1 MKEDFD
7 WLGTILGFLG
17 GGAIAGLITAFV
29 QKRKANSDIVLQNI
43 ETARQLRDDAI
54 SEYNSISDKLTA
66 CRQLLDEAQQQL
78 DIAKDYID
86 CVCDILDEHKI
97 SYPPKPEEI
106 FGQSK
111 K

>member
-1 MKEDFD
+1 MDNTN
-7 WLGTILGFLG
+7 WLGTILGFVG
-17 GGAIAGLITAFV
+17 GGAVASLITALI
-29 QKRKANSDIVLQNI
+29 QRRKANSDIVLQNI